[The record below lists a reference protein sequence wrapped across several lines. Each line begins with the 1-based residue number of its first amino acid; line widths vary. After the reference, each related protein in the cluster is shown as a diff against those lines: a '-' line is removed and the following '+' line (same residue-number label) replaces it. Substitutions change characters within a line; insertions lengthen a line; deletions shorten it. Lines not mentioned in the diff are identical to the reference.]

1 MTKRFLILITALSM
15 VILSACTGSSSKKT
29 DPEQEKAAFQAS
41 LTEADSVI
49 VAAMCEQFFGLMSAE
64 NYEQAFAMLSE
75 LDDENRLAYLS
86 DETKQGLKN
95 RFSTFKIDKV
105 ELFECVFNAPFDN
118 LFRYV
123 VTTKSIDQNDN
134 AFFFRFAFNPVKI
147 DDSWY
152 LTLRTAPMKRD

>member
-1 MTKRFLILITALSM
+1 MTKRFLFLITALSM

-123 VTTKSIDQNDN
+123 VTTKSLDQNDN
-134 AFFFRFAFNPVKI
+134 ALFFRFALNPVKI